1 MHDTESSS
9 AVHDCSINSFSL
21 DFLCF
26 AFVCLFSVITGPQR
40 SGVVGARSRIEVI
53 TESSRQKI
61 PFTHFLSFPLY
72 KGGMENKI
80 DEFKVK
86 VLKDCFEVTFLS
98 VNTVFDENIQE
109 Q

>member
-1 MHDTESSS
+1 MPLIVS
-9 AVHDCSINSFSL
+9 
-21 DFLCF
+21 F
-26 AFVCLFSVITGPQR
+26 AFICLFSVITGPQR

-61 PFTHFLSFPLY
+61 PFTHFLSFPLN
-72 KGGMENKI
+72 KSGMENKI

-86 VLKDCFEVTFLS
+86 VLKDCFEVTLLYVS
-98 VNTVFDENIQE
+98 MVFDENIQE